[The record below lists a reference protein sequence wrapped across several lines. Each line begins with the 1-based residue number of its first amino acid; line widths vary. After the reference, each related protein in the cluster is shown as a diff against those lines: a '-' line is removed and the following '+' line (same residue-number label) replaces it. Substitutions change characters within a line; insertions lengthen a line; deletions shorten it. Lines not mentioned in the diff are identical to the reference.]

1 VAIVLLKKGY
11 GQSVISDTLRQLIE
25 DPDYSSTRTGRPPKA
40 KNARGAVTA
49 GAHRAAKRPRSR
61 KK

>member
-1 VAIVLLKKGY
+1 MLLKKGY

-25 DPDYSSTRTGRPPKA
+25 DPDYSSTRTGPLQKA
-40 KNARGAVTA
+40 KKARGVATA
-49 GAHRAAKRPRSR
+49 GADRAAKRPRSR